1 MTVLSDKKLVA
12 KIEKIMK
19 KKYAD
24 KKFNVFGFVFPN
36 GAVYHVENYHGIV
49 AEEITKTLGID
60 CGDLQPLEYF
70 MKLGIVRIGLMQEA
84 FYVESH
90 TPFGGAI
97 ENAILDTAAGRR
109 YKLVMVDM
117 YSWKHGESLKRKLEK
132 GMISRFA

>member
-1 MTVLSDKKLVA
+1 MTVSSDKKLVA

-49 AEEITKTLGID
+49 AEEIVKSLKID

-90 TPFGGAI
+90 TSLNSVVK
-97 ENAILDTAAGRR
+97 NAILDVAAGRR

-132 GMISRFA
+132 GMINEFA

>member
-1 MTVLSDKKLVA
+1 MTALSNKKLVA

-24 KKFNVFGFVFPN
+24 KKFNVFGFVFLN

-49 AEEITKTLGID
+49 AEEIVKLLKID
-60 CGDLQPLEYF
+60 CGDLSPLEYF

-90 TPFGGAI
+90 TPLNSVVK
-97 ENAILDTAAGRR
+97 NAILDVAAGRR

-132 GMISRFA
+132 GMINEFA

>member
-1 MTVLSDKKLVA
+1 MTVSSNKKLVA

-24 KKFNVFGFVFPN
+24 KKFNVFGFVFLN

-49 AEEITKTLGID
+49 AEEIVKSLKID

-90 TPFGGAI
+90 TPLNSTA
-97 ENAILDTAAGRR
+97 ENTILDVAAGRR

-132 GMISRFA
+132 GMINEFA